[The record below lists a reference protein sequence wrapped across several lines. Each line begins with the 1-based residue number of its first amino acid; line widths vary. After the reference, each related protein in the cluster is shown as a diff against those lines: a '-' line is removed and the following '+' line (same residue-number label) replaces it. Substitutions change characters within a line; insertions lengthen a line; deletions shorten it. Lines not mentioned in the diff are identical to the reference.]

1 MAELQ
6 IFTIDTFKGVNKSE
20 TETLLELGEASEMS
34 NFMITDDQKLKKM
47 FGYSSL
53 NDPEENKKINGMWYG
68 QLNGQNHL
76 LFARGGK
83 VYELK
88 ENPITHEIEEIELG
102 EIVDAYPTTFW
113 VTNNIV
119 YIMDGTEFYQWDGED
134 FEVVEGYVPTAF
146 TAAPPTGGG
155 TILEGINYL
164 TGTKKM
170 KFSGNGSTSV
180 YQLPEYNIDR
190 IDSVTVGGST
200 LTQGVDYSADLVNG
214 TITFVT
220 EPPNGVNNVEITWTK
235 EEEGYREKITNCRWY
250 GGQYYAR
257 FWLYGNPE
265 YRNTRFCSGVTMA
278 GVSDPAYW
286 PIFTDSD
293 VGEYQITG
301 IVTQYDKQLIFTAGD
316 SSGASAWY
324 STNETYMDPNSG
336 ILTTLFPV
344 FPISSKVGNVAPG
357 QVQIILNNPFTVWK
371 GVYQWV
377 STYVMNEKNA
387 EWMSKRVQR
396 DLDALDLTKALSW
409 DWDDKGV
416 YLLCI
421 GNRIWAYNY
430 RVDAW
435 YILDLPHEPTCFMTV
450 DKHLYFGTDT
460 GEIMKFAEDEPT
472 FNGDEIVATWE
483 MGYYNFGADYLR
495 KFIQHMFISLLPL
508 VSTHVDIYLSTDVR
522 AAFKHIKRIGYQL
535 DTFDNWDFDTF
546 SFEQNW
552 SPQPK
557 KVKLKAKKI
566 DYIKIKLETTGTD
579 GAVVLSITL
588 PTRSGGFI
596 KNRG

>member
-1 MAELQ
+1 M
-6 IFTIDTFKGVNKSE
+6 

-34 NFMITDDQKLKKM
+34 NFIITDDQKLKKM
-47 FGYSSL
+47 FGYNSL
-53 NDPEENKKINGMWYG
+53 NEPEENKKINGMWYG

-170 KFSGNGSTSV
+170 KFSGNGSAPV

-200 LTQGVDYSADLVNG
+200 LTQVVDYSADLVNG

-278 GVSDPAYW
+278 GVSDPTYW

-357 QVQIILNNPFTVWK
+357 QVQIILNNPFTIWK

-396 DLDALDLTKALSW
+396 DLDALDLTKALHGIGMI
-409 DWDDKGV
+409 KEFT
-416 YLLCI
+416 YLY
-421 GNRIWAYNY
+421 W
-430 RVDAW
+430 
-435 YILDLPHEPTCFMTV
+435 
-450 DKHLYFGTDT
+450 
-460 GEIMKFAEDEPT
+460 
-472 FNGDEIVATWE
+472 
-483 MGYYNFGADYLR
+483 
-495 KFIQHMFISLLPL
+495 
-508 VSTHVDIYLSTDVR
+508 
-522 AAFKHIKRIGYQL
+522 
-535 DTFDNWDFDTF
+535 
-546 SFEQNW
+546 
-552 SPQPK
+552 
-557 KVKLKAKKI
+557 
-566 DYIKIKLETTGTD
+566 
-579 GAVVLSITL
+579 
-588 PTRSGGFI
+588 
-596 KNRG
+596 